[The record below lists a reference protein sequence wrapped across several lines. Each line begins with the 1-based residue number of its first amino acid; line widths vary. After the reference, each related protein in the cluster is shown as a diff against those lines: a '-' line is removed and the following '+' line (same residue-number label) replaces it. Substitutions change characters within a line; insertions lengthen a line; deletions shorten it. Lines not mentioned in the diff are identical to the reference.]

1 MVKGNTK
8 HYFSYI
14 CSQKVQLLSL
24 VDAGFSAQHD
34 TGGVR
39 SSSFSKTAPHFGC
52 FMIYSPTARGNDLKN
67 TQSVAAW
74 ITGGNLAL
82 GQI

>member
-1 MVKGNTK
+1 MVKGNTR
-8 HYFSYI
+8 HYF
-14 CSQKVQLLSL
+14 CSQKAQLLSL
-24 VDAGFSAQHD
+24 VDAGFSAQHE
-34 TGGVR
+34 TGRVR
-39 SSSFSKTAPHFGC
+39 SSSFSKTVPHFGC